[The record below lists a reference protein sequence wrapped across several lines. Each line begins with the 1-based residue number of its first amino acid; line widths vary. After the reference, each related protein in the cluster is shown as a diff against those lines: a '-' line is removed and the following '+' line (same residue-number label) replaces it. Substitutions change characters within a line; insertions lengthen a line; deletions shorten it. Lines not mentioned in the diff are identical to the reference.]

1 MHNKTGNKENEKK
14 KDALRKRLRNFRIR
28 LAMKSQGVKENRK

>member
-28 LAMKSQGVKENRK
+28 PAMKSQGVKENRK